1 MELNGA
7 GFQQS
12 PCCGVSTTALY
23 CSLIYAHRIPYD
35 STTNS
40 VGLESPSSIERMQ
53 NLSRSLP
60 YNVPHARQCKS
71 LRTKPTRS
79 ESQGGSARIGRMLR
93 LLQLDRRKRVPKSTS
108 GNGENGSR
116 DWRLR
121 IEFSAIRAR
130 SSRWIKCSL
139 AARINLLLRLERI
152 LLNLDSSLAVLP
164 TLRLSDLVSLSSNR
178 CFSPRPRD

>member
-1 MELNGA
+1 MCRKLTSRRLQCTSFTFTLADHLRSVSTRPTVIFPEPRQMELNGA

-23 CSLIYAHRIPYD
+23 CSLIYAHRVPCD

-53 NLSRSLP
+53 NPSRSLP

-71 LRTKPTRS
+71 LQTRPTRS

-93 LLQLDRRKRVPKSTS
+93 LLQLDRRKRVPKSTN
-108 GNGENGSR
+108 GNGENG
-116 DWRLR
+116 
-121 IEFSAIRAR
+121 
-130 SSRWIKCSL
+130 
-139 AARINLLLRLERI
+139 
-152 LLNLDSSLAVLP
+152 
-164 TLRLSDLVSLSSNR
+164 
-178 CFSPRPRD
+178 